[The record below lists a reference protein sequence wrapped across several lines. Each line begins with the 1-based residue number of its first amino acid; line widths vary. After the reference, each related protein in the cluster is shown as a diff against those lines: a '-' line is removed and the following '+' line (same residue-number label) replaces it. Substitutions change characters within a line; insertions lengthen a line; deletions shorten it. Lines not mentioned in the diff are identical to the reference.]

1 MAAYRRVYDSS
12 HVTCRLTANNRDQ
25 LWQGSAI
32 AKTLG
37 NKVWA
42 TVTFLP
48 GKGQFFLGG
57 GISRRIINY
66 RDSLQSA
73 ADKWLTQIA
82 QTFAAEKR
90 FSFERCQH

>member
-25 LWQGSAI
+25 LWNP
-32 AKTLG
+32 TLG
-37 NKVWA
+37 NKIWA
-42 TVTFLP
+42 TFTFLP
-48 GKGQFFLGG
+48 GKGQFFWGVG
-57 GISRRIINY
+57 DISRRIINY
-66 RDSLQSA
+66 RDSLLSA

>member
-25 LWQGSAI
+25 LWNP
-32 AKTLG
+32 TLG

-57 GISRRIINY
+57 GHIPPYYKLQGQFTVSSR
-66 RDSLQSA
+66 
-73 ADKWLTQIA
+73 
-82 QTFAAEKR
+82 
-90 FSFERCQH
+90 